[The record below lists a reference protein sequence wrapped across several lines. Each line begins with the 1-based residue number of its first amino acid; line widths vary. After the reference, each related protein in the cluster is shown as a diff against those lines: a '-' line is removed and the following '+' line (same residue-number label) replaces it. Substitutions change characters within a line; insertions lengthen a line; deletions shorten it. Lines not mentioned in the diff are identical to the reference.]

1 MDYFVS
7 RYISAVELLPPRLR
21 AATMAV
27 DDERKAAA
35 EEFRLR
41 VGRRMSVLLPDGE
54 LPLDGPPITPE
65 DVSETAARA
74 ARGSLH
80 SVSDELAAGFVT
92 AQNGHR
98 LGLCGRAVMEN
109 GSCRTMR
116 DFSSANLRIAKEVH
130 GAADG
135 VFSRIVGD
143 RVFSALILSP
153 PGAGKTTL
161 LRDLVRQ
168 AGDAGIRV
176 SVADERGELSACGA
190 GKPGFDVGECVDLM
204 VGAPKSVAALGLLR
218 SMNPQVVALD
228 EITDPADFD
237 AIARIVGCGAAVF
250 ATIHANGM
258 DELRSR
264 AGLASILPA
273 FEKFVVIER
282 SGGRRTTTVLD
293 PPSES

>member
-1 MDYFVS
+1 MDLS
-7 RYISAVELLPPRLR
+7 RYISAAELLPSRLR
-21 AATMAV
+21 MAATALDDDKKAV
-27 DDERKAAA
+27 A

-41 VGRRMSVLLPDGE
+41 VGRRLSVLLPDGE
-54 LPLDGPPITPE
+54 ICLDSAAVTPE
-65 DVSETAARA
+65 DLSETAARA

-98 LGLCGRAVMEN
+98 LGLCGRAVMES
-109 GSCRTMR
+109 GVCRTVR
-116 DFSSANLRIAKEVH
+116 DFSSANLRIAREVR

-135 VFSRIVGD
+135 VFSQIVGE
-143 RVFSALILSP
+143 RVRSTLILSP
-153 PGAGKTTL
+153 PGGGKTTL

-168 AGDAGIRV
+168 TGDSGVRV
-176 SVADERGELSACGA
+176 SVADERGELSACVA

-204 VGAPKSVAALGLLR
+204 VGAPKAIAALAMLR
-218 SMNPQVVALD
+218 AMNPQVVAFD

-250 ATIHANGM
+250 ATIHAGSV
-258 DELRSR
+258 DELRR
-264 AGLASILPA
+264 RPGLSAILTA

-282 SGGRRTTTVLD
+282 SGSRRTVTVLD
-293 PPSES
+293 PPDEP